1 MCARLEGEEQQESHH
16 KTEQTH
22 GLRQGKA
29 QNGVGEELLFQRW
42 VPGVTDDE
50 GTEYCSDTSTC
61 CIGLLSKKNK
71 NSALVQ
77 LELYDMETISSTK
90 PKI

>member
-50 GTEYCSDTSTC
+50 GTEYCSDTSTGSSDTDC
-61 CIGLLSKKNK
+61 CSTSTNELGSRINVTRDWRGL
-71 NSALVQ
+71 
-77 LELYDMETISSTK
+77 E
-90 PKI
+90 